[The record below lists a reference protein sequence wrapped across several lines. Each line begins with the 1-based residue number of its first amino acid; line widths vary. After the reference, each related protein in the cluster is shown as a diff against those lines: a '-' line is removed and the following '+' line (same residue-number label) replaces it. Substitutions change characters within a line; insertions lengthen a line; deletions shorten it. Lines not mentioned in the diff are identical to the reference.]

1 MILLESELRRVMEL
15 EGHDP
20 ETIDKVLA
28 WYYGTPSGMEQ
39 LAAALELLRQAMAEA
54 AQSMAEAWEQ
64 LTRAG
69 AGPPLQK
76 KEKPRRPPRSI
87 GPKNK
92 AATRAPRPARVARS
106 SCRKVRR

>member
-1 MILLESELRRVMEL
+1 MIGREELRRVMEL

-28 WYYGTPSGMEQ
+28 WYYETHVDLDA
-39 LAAALELLRQAMAEA
+39 LAAALELLKVEMAEA
-54 AQSMAEAWEQ
+54 VQRMADLWGQ
-64 LTRAG
+64 LTAAG
-69 AGPPLQK
+69 AGQPLQK
-76 KEKPRRPPRSI
+76 KEKPRRPARCI

-92 AATRAPRPARVARS
+92 AATRVQRPARVARS